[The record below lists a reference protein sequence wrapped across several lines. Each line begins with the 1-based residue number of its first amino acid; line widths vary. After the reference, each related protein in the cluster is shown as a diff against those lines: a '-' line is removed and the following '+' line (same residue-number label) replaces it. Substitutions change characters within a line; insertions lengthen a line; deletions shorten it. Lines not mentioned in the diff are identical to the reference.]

1 MVTDKKT
8 VNRRTRDQELLISL
22 SPVFLVLSC
31 LVLLASTARVS
42 ADFHISKSPNFQ
54 IQRIISLVPAATE
67 MLFAVGAG
75 ARVVGVGS
83 YDSFPPEVKKL
94 PNVGALLDPNVELML
109 SLKPDLVV
117 IYGSQADLKQ
127 QLTRAGI
134 GVFDYR
140 HAGLADVTTTIRA
153 LGERTGTSAR
163 AEEVARE
170 IERGLD
176 GIRLKVKDRPRPRTL
191 LVFGRERLALRGL
204 YASGGIGF
212 LNDMLEIAGG
222 ANVFADVKQQAVQ
235 ASTEQILARRPEVIL
250 EARAVNS
257 AWPSGDRQAELNVWN
272 AVASIPAVRNHRVL
286 FLFDDRIVIP
296 GPRVVEGTA
305 AMARALHPGLFAAT
319 GPERATTRERSGG
332 SRSEAPEGTR
342 RQAAGAERQQ

>member
-1 MVTDKKT
+1 
-8 VNRRTRDQELLISL
+8 
-22 SPVFLVLSC
+22 
-31 LVLLASTARVS
+31 
-42 ADFHISKSPNFQ
+42 
-54 IQRIISLVPAATE
+54 
-67 MLFAVGAG
+67 MLFAIGAG
-75 ARVVGVGS
+75 PRVVGVGS

-94 PNVGALLDPNVELML
+94 PSVGALIDPNVELML
-109 SLKPDLVV
+109 SLKPQLVV
-117 IYGSQADLKQ
+117 VYGSQVDLKQ
-127 QLTRAGI
+127 QLARAGI

-170 IERGLD
+170 IERGLET
-176 GIRLKVKDRPRPRTL
+176 IRLKVKDRPRPRTL

-212 LNDMLEIAGG
+212 LNDMLEVAGG
-222 ANVFADVKQQAVQ
+222 ANVFADVKVQAVQ
-235 ASTEQILARRPEVIL
+235 ASTEQILARRPDVIL
-250 EARAVNS
+250 ETRALNS

-305 AMARALHPGLFAAT
+305 AMARALHPDLFPAT
-319 GPERATTRERSGG
+319 GAERAAKRERSGG
-332 SRSEAPEGTR
+332 SLSEAPEGTR
-342 RQAAGAERQQ
+342 RTAAGAERQ